1 MQPRKKRR
9 RRKDRMKRED
19 IEKLIKDAGIADDKV
34 KGIVDIIMTENGKDI
49 ETEKA
54 KTTAESEKVT
64 KANDTIKNLQ
74 ESIKKFD
81 GVDVDGLKKS
91 AKDWEDKYNKDISSM
106 KLENAL
112 EMALVNGKAK
122 NTKAVKALLN
132 LDDIKLDGDKLLGLD
147 TQIETL
153 KKDNAFLFDEVKED
167 KPGIKI
173 STGADIKD
181 DDVDLDKFV
190 ASARKAA
197 GLPETTENK

>member
-1 MQPRKKRR
+1 
-9 RRKDRMKRED
+9 MKRED
-19 IEKLIKDAGIADDKV
+19 IEKLVKDSGIAEDKL
-34 KGIVDIIMTENGKDI
+34 KGIVDSIMNENGKDI

-112 EMALVNGKAK
+112 EMALVSGKAK

-132 LDDIKLDGDKLLGLD
+132 LDEIKLDGDKLLGLD
-147 TQIETL
+147 TQIEVL

-167 KPGIKI
+167 KPGVKVN
-173 STGADIKD
+173 TGADIKD

-197 GLPETTENK
+197 GLPETTESK